1 MEHTSLHGRSYTE
14 MVYHRGVWMT
24 REDRNKFRPR
34 TRYSWAGIVT
44 GMLFFMG
51 LFALFAHYAPRL

>member
-1 MEHTSLHGRSYTE
+1 MEHRSLQSSSYTE
-14 MVYHRGVWMT
+14 MVYYRGVWMT

-34 TRYSWAGIVT
+34 ARYSWAGIVA

-51 LFALFAHYAPRL
+51 LLALFAHYAPRL